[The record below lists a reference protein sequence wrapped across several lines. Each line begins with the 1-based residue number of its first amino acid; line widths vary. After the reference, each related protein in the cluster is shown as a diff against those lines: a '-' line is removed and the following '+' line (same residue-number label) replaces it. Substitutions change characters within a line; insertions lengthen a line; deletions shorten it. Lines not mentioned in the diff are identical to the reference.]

1 MRTTGRA
8 AIAAVAVL
16 GLGLTGCGGDKADP
30 GATTSAGAS
39 GNASAAASV
48 PAGAS
53 TGAGAS
59 VPAGGG
65 SSAGTAGGGGQGTA
79 ASCLV
84 GTWKADGLSGKL
96 SGSVNGT
103 FAGGGGALLT
113 IDAGG
118 KTQVDFGPMQPVTF
132 TFAVSGNDV
141 KGSFGYGG
149 KVNGSIKTPSSATG
163 TLEPTGTVDFSALT
177 VTVDLTAPASVRVA
191 DKMPITEFTGSG
203 TADTGGAVDA
213 QPVLKKS
220 RYDCGG
226 NTLKLSPPQGGADT
240 GTWTFKKA

>member
-1 MRTTGRA
+1 MRTTGKA

-16 GLGLTGCGGDKADP
+16 GIGLTGCSGDKANP
-30 GATTSAGAS
+30 GAAASAGAS
-39 GNASAAASV
+39 GNASA
-48 PAGAS
+48 GAS
-53 TGAGAS
+53 TGAGDDS
-59 VPAGGG
+59 G
-65 SSAGTAGGGGQGTA
+65 AGTTGGGGQGTA

-84 GTWKADGLSGKL
+84 GTWKADSLTGKL
-96 SGSVNGT
+96 SGAVNGT
-103 FAGGGGALLT
+103 FTGGGGTLLT
-113 IDAGG
+113 IDSGG

-132 TFAVSGNDV
+132 TFSVSGNDV
-141 KGSFGYGG
+141 KGTFAYGG

-163 TLEPTGTVDFSALT
+163 TLEPTGTVDFGTLT

-203 TADTGGAVDA
+203 TADTGGAVDG
-213 QPVLKKS
+213 QPLLKKS
-220 RYDCGG
+220 QYDCAG